1 GAARQRRRLRRR
13 ARLRAVARPAR
24 PEPRPRA
31 EADGDVDGR
40 GRRPARGDRHNR
52 RAAKAARRLRRLMLA
67 DIAFEER
74 SGIQI
79 ARVRGEV
86 DMSNAGELGAT
97 LQGMIDQLAVGLV
110 LDFTDSTYLDSAGL
124 HFIFDLAK
132 RLRDRGQRLELV
144 VPKASPVRSVLS
156 IVNIESL
163 AEMCDSLD
171 EGVARLAKRAADA
184 PPQSP

>member
-1 GAARQRRRLRRR
+1 
-13 ARLRAVARPAR
+13 
-24 PEPRPRA
+24 
-31 EADGDVDGR
+31 
-40 GRRPARGDRHNR
+40 
-52 RAAKAARRLRRLMLA
+52 MLA

-97 LQGMIDQLAVGLV
+97 LQGMIEQLAAGLV
-110 LDFTDSTYLDSAGL
+110 LDFTDTTYLDSAGL

-144 VPKASPVRSVLS
+144 VPPGSPLAATLDIVRV
-156 IVNIESL
+156 ESL
-163 AEMCDSLD
+163 APMSATLD
-171 EGVARLAKRAADA
+171 DAVATLQEHAADV
-184 PPQSP
+184 PHDTL